1 MAKETAKRIT
11 SGSGVDPDKDTS
23 DISDFEDRL
32 DRELNALV
40 PAKYRSSSSST
51 PVPAHE
57 SSSSNALSRRDR
69 ASVRHKDDT
78 DSDSDATLEIL
89 PDRFTPDGQP
99 LDSRDPRD
107 GKLRSSRRGEFIY
120 HDHHGNGLKQ
130 IAGTGQWGV
139 SGTDAQ
145 VVDRIVR
152 KVEGVLEGKG
162 SWTGLV
168 MGLLSGRLME
178 GSEVGVGGGGG
189 REVESTRPKR
199 RSRRRMG
206 MGMAKLGV

>member
-40 PAKYRSSSSST
+40 PAKYRSSSSSSTT
-51 PVPAHE
+51 PVHVPE
-57 SSSSNALSRRDR
+57 SSSSSNALSRRDR
-69 ASVRHKDDT
+69 SPSTRHKDDFNT
-78 DSDSDATLEIL
+78 DSDATLEIL

-107 GKLRSSRRGEFIY
+107 GKLHSRRGEFLY

-145 VVDRIVR
+145 AVDRIVR

-162 SWTGLV
+162 SWAGLV

-178 GSEVGVGGGGG
+178 GSEVGV
-189 REVESTRPKR
+189 ESSKPKR
-199 RSRRRMG
+199 RSRRRL
-206 MGMAKLGV
+206 GMAKLGV

>member
-1 MAKETAKRIT
+1 MAKEAAKRIT
-11 SGSGVDPDKDTS
+11 SGIDTDTS
-23 DISDFEDRL
+23 DVSDFEDRL

-40 PAKYRSSSSST
+40 PAKYRSSST
-51 PVPAHE
+51 PVPVPE
-57 SSSSNALSRRDR
+57 SSSSSSNALSRRDR
-69 ASVRHKDDT
+69 PSTHHKHDSNNSDT
-78 DSDSDATLEIL
+78 DTDATLEIL

-99 LDSRDPRD
+99 LESCDRDRQ
-107 GKLRSSRRGEFIY
+107 LQSRRGEFIY

-145 VVDRIVR
+145 AVDRIVR

-178 GSEVGVGGGGG
+178 GSEVGVG
-189 REVESTRPKR
+189 VESSKPKR
-199 RSRRRMG
+199 RSRRRG
-206 MGMAKLGV
+206 MGMARLGV